1 MNESTEKMFAEMQVL
16 SREVNALMGVME
28 SKMKVWDGKD
38 EESIYKIFRDRC
50 IVLSRYYELMAD
62 SAAEAKL
69 DGVKFREFT
78 ERMLDI

>member
-16 SREVNALMGVME
+16 SREVNTLIGMME

-38 EESIYKIFRDRC
+38 EESIYKTFRDRC
-50 IVLSRYYELMAD
+50 MVLSNYYKVMAD

-69 DGVKFREFT
+69 EGVKFKEFT
-78 ERMLDI
+78 ERMIDI